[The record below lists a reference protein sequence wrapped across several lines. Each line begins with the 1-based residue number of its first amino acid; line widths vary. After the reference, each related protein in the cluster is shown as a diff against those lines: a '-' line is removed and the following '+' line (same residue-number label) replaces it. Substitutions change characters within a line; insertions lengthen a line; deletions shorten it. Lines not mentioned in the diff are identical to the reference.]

1 MSKIAAVEV
10 IPVAAPGQATNDLD
24 GTVDTV
30 IVRITD
36 EEGRYGIGET
46 DAPPAVIKAFIEMPR
61 PAMMLVPW
69 PVVDAA
75 AMCCT
80 GLNCVP
86 V

>member
-1 MSKIAAVEV
+1 MQTHSTGQAVER
-10 IPVAAPGQATNDLD
+10 I
-24 GTVDTV
+24 DT
-30 IVRITD
+30 
-36 EEGRYGIGET
+36 
-46 DAPPAVIKAFIEMPR
+46 PR

-80 GLNCVP
+80 GLYCVP